1 MVFKS
6 QNTPA
11 GSVKLGMKLL
21 PFNPAEVVTHGRG
34 PLFVCAQFDSASD
47 LCECLATSSAAAS
60 CALSAENSAA
70 AETKCW
76 IPASCT
82 NPARSAR

>member
-21 PFNPAEVVTHGRG
+21 PFNPAEVVTHGRD